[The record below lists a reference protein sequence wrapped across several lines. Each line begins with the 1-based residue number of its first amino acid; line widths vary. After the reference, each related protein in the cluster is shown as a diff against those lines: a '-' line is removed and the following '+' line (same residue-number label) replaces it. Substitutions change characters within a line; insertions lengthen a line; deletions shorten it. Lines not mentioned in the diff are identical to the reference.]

1 MLLLCCFCWCSCFLS
16 AIMNKQYSTVSWTLE
31 ENMRCL
37 GHRKWTFLLI
47 AQQAIEA
54 SASSSQF
61 PLPQVPTGKMDRSDG
76 CHHMLWVTSQ
86 QRNPNNSHPSF
97 GKEILSLFC
106 CITSIVC
113 TLLWKKTI
121 YLNISKVVAI

>member
-16 AIMNKQYSTVSWTLE
+16 AIMNKQSSTVSWMLE

-37 GHRKWTFLLI
+37 GQRKGAFLLI

-61 PLPQVPTGKMDRSDG
+61 PLPQVSMGKMDRSDG

-86 QRNPNNSHPSF
+86 ERNPNNSRPSF
-97 GKEILSLFC
+97 GREISLFC